1 MALTNG
7 TKLGPY
13 EIVSPLGAGGMG
25 EVYRA
30 RDTRLGRDV
39 AVKVLPASLA
49 SDRELLWRFEQEA
62 RAVGTLDHP
71 NILAIHDLGT
81 HEETPYLVTELLEGQ
96 TLRDRMSGSTLPL
109 RKAVDIAV
117 QTANGVAA
125 AHAKGTVH
133 RDLKPEN
140 LFITADGRVK
150 ILDFGLAKL
159 AEPPADA
166 GETLA
171 RTQPGSVL
179 GTVGYMSPE
188 QVRGR
193 EADSRS
199 DIFSIGAILYE
210 MVTGRR
216 PFTGDSAVETMSAI
230 LKEDPPEISTI
241 QKGVP
246 PAVERVIRRCL
257 EKSGEERFQSA
268 RDLAFALEAVSDSS
282 SLAAFPVSPEAA
294 RVARRR
300 NRLIPVAEAVLLLLA
315 GAAAFWLVQ
324 GRSQRRAGPISYRE
338 VSFQPQMV
346 FSAAFARDGRAI
358 VYSAA
363 REGNRPELYV
373 IRPESPAPQP
383 LGLRDTNLLSVSS
396 KGDLAVLVHARYLF
410 HRIFSGTLA
419 TMPLVGGAPREIL
432 EDVRQADWAADG
444 ASLAVIRG
452 IGGKDRLE
460 FPAGKLL
467 YETSGWLSDLRISPG
482 GDRIAFFE
490 HPIRFDDR
498 GSVAMVDLAG
508 KKTTLSSGYSAERGI
523 AWAPDGREV
532 FFTAKD
538 TAQPHIYGVSL
549 AGERRVALEGA
560 GWLTIHDIARNG
572 EWLLTRDEI
581 RADLLVLAPGERRER
596 NVSWMDFSARPLLS
610 ADGRTLVFTEENGA
624 IGLNYMSC
632 VQKPPGSAVVQLGEG
647 FAYDLSADGKW
658 AAVIVPSTPQLFK
671 LYPIGP
677 GEPRTLERG
686 NIESYATV
694 QWFADQK
701 RALVCGNEPGH
712 ATRCYVQE
720 IAGGPPRKVT
730 PEGTSD
736 GLPSPD
742 GRFVLIQNSA
752 GEHMLYPLEGGEPR
766 AVKSVAATDRL
777 IRWSPDGHS
786 LFVYGAT
793 EVPTRVE
800 RVDLASGRR
809 ELFRIL
815 SPRSWPAFWVSWEF
829 RCPTTEN
836 PTPMPIAASCPR
848 SSWWRARDECD
859 GRLKG
864 VQEARSDRPDTLALP
879 SECPVNRPEAL
890 PDTRCV

>member
-1 MALTNG
+1 VALTNG

-96 TLRDRMSGSTLPL
+96 TLRDRMSGSVLPL
-109 RKAVDIAV
+109 SKAVDIAV

-166 GETLA
+166 GETLAMLAAQGAA

-230 LKEDPPEISTI
+230 LKEDPPEISAI

-268 RDLAFALEAVSDSS
+268 RDLAFALEAVSGSS
-282 SLAAFPVSPEAA
+282 SLADFPAPPEAA

-324 GRSQRRAGPISYRE
+324 GRSQRRTGPISYRG
-338 VSFQPQMV
+338 VSFQPQVV

-363 REGNRPELYV
+363 LQGNRPELYV
-373 IRPESPAPQP
+373 IRAESPAPQP

-532 FFTAKD
+532 FFAAKD

-581 RADLLVLAPGERRER
+581 RADLLVLAPGEPRER

-610 ADGRTLVFTEENGA
+610 ADGRTLVFTEETGA

-736 GLPSPD
+736 GFPSPD
-742 GRFVLIQNSA
+742 GRFVLVQNSA

-766 AVKSVAATDRL
+766 PVKSVAATDRL

-800 RVDLASGRR
+800 RVDLTSGRR

-815 SPRSWPAFWVSWEF
+815 SPPELAGVLGFLGVSLSDDGKSYAYADRRELSTLF
-829 RCPTTEN
+829 VVEG
-836 PTPMPIAASCPR
+836 
-848 SSWWRARDECD
+848 AR
-859 GRLKG
+859 
-864 VQEARSDRPDTLALP
+864 
-879 SECPVNRPEAL
+879 
-890 PDTRCV
+890 

>member
-96 TLRDRMSGSTLPL
+96 TLRERMSGSALPL

-159 AEPPADA
+159 AEPPADP

-171 RTQPGSVL
+171 MQAAQGAAPTQPGSVL

-216 PFTGDSAVETMSAI
+216 PFTGDSPVETMSAI
-230 LKEDPPEISTI
+230 LKEDPPEISAI

-268 RDLAFALEAVSDSS
+268 RDLAFALEAVSGSS
-282 SLAAFPVSPEAA
+282 SLAAFPASPEAA

-324 GRSQRRAGPISYRE
+324 GRSQRRAGPISYRV
-338 VSFQPQMV
+338 VSFQPQVV
-346 FSAAFARDGRAI
+346 FSAAFARDSRAI

-363 REGNRPELYV
+363 LAGNRPELYV
-373 IRPESPAPQP
+373 IRAESPAPQP

-410 HRIFSGTLA
+410 HRIFTGTLA

-532 FFTAKD
+532 FFAAKD

-581 RADLLVLAPGERRER
+581 RADLLVLAPGEARER
-596 NVSWMDFSARPLLS
+596 NVSWLDFSARPLLS
-610 ADGRTLVFTEENGA
+610 ADGRTLVFTEETGA

-694 QWFADQK
+694 QWFVDQK

-720 IAGGPPRKVT
+720 IAGGPPREVT

-736 GLPSPD
+736 GIPSPD
-742 GRFVLIQNSA
+742 GRFVLVQNSA
-752 GEHMLYPLEGGEPR
+752 GEHLLYPLEGGEPR
-766 AVKSVAATDRL
+766 PVKSVAATDRL

-815 SPRSWPAFWVSWEF
+815 SPAEPAGVLGFLGVSLSDDGKSYAYADRRELSTLF
-829 RCPTTEN
+829 VVEG
-836 PTPMPIAASCPR
+836 
-848 SSWWRARDECD
+848 AR
-859 GRLKG
+859 
-864 VQEARSDRPDTLALP
+864 
-879 SECPVNRPEAL
+879 
-890 PDTRCV
+890 

>member
-1 MALTNG
+1 MSETVSLLFRYAESDYVRAL
-7 TKLGPY
+7 
-13 EIVSPLGAGGMG
+13 
-25 EVYRA
+25 RA
-30 RDTRLGRDV
+30 HYSSRLRV
-39 AVKVLPASLA
+39 
-49 SDRELLWRFEQEA
+49 R
-62 RAVGTLDHP
+62 LD
-71 NILAIHDLGT
+71 I
-81 HEETPYLVTELLEGQ
+81 
-96 TLRDRMSGSTLPL
+96 
-109 RKAVDIAV
+109 
-117 QTANGVAA
+117 VAA
-125 AHAKGTVH
+125 IVGALFGAYSGRSPDSHWLSVICGAASCFLVFILFAAFVVIPPLAFRSEAKFRDDYSLTFSQDGIHFRTAHIDSQLQWSLYSRALIDGHSYVLYYGSRQFTVIP
-133 RDLKPEN
+133 K
-140 LFITADGRVK
+140 RV
-150 ILDFGLAKL
+150 
-159 AEPPADA
+159 
-166 GETLA
+166 
-171 RTQPGSVL
+171 
-179 GTVGYMSPE
+179 
-188 QVRGR
+188 
-193 EADSRS
+193 
-199 DIFSIGAILYE
+199 
-210 MVTGRR
+210 
-216 PFTGDSAVETMSAI
+216 
-230 LKEDPPEISTI
+230 
-241 QKGVP
+241 
-246 PAVERVIRRCL
+246 
-257 EKSGEERFQSA
+257 FQSA
-268 RDLAFALEAVSDSS
+268 EQQQIFEL
-282 SLAAFPVSPEAA
+282 SPEAA

-452 IGGKDRLE
+452 IGGRDRLE

-508 KKTTLSSGYSAERGI
+508 KKTTLSSVYSAERGI

-686 NIESYATV
+686 TIESYATV

-742 GRFVLIQNSA
+742 GRFVLVQNSA

-766 AVKSVAATDRL
+766 
-777 IRWSPDGHS
+777 
-786 LFVYGAT
+786 
-793 EVPTRVE
+793 
-800 RVDLASGRR
+800 
-809 ELFRIL
+809 
-815 SPRSWPAFWVSWEF
+815 
-829 RCPTTEN
+829 
-836 PTPMPIAASCPR
+836 
-848 SSWWRARDECD
+848 
-859 GRLKG
+859 
-864 VQEARSDRPDTLALP
+864 
-879 SECPVNRPEAL
+879 
-890 PDTRCV
+890 

>member
-1 MALTNG
+1 
-7 TKLGPY
+7 
-13 EIVSPLGAGGMG
+13 MG

-49 SDRELLWRFEQEA
+49 SDRDLLRRFEQEA

-96 TLRDRMSGSTLPL
+96 TLRDRMSGSTFPL
-109 RKAVDIAV
+109 RKAVDSAV
-117 QTANGVAA
+117 QTETGGAA

-133 RDLKPEN
+133 RDLKPKI

-210 MVTGRR
+210 TGRR

-257 EKSGEERFQSA
+257 EKSGEERVQSA
-268 RDLAFALEAVSDSS
+268 RDLAFALEAVSGSS
-282 SLAAFPVSPEAA
+282 SLADFPASPEAA

-346 FSAAFARDGRAI
+346 FSAAFAPDGRAI
-358 VYSAA
+358 VYNPA
-363 REGNRPELYV
+363 REGHRPELYV

-467 YETSGWLSDLRISPG
+467 YETSGWLTELRIFSG
-482 GDRIAFFE
+482 GDRIAVFE

-508 KKTTLSSGYSAERGI
+508 KKKTLSSGYSAVRGI
-523 AWAPDGREV
+523 AWAPDWREA

-538 TAQPHIYGVSL
+538 TGLPHIYGASL

-686 NIESYATV
+686 DIESYATV

-742 GRFVLIQNSA
+742 GRFVLVQNS
-752 GEHMLYPLEGGEPR
+752 
-766 AVKSVAATDRL
+766 
-777 IRWSPDGHS
+777 
-786 LFVYGAT
+786 
-793 EVPTRVE
+793 
-800 RVDLASGRR
+800 
-809 ELFRIL
+809 
-815 SPRSWPAFWVSWEF
+815 
-829 RCPTTEN
+829 
-836 PTPMPIAASCPR
+836 
-848 SSWWRARDECD
+848 
-859 GRLKG
+859 
-864 VQEARSDRPDTLALP
+864 
-879 SECPVNRPEAL
+879 
-890 PDTRCV
+890 